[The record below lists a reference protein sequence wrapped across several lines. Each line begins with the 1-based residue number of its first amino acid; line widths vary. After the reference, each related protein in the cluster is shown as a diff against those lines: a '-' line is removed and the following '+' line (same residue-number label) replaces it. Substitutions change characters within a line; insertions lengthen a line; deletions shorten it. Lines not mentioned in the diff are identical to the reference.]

1 MGSRLC
7 GMDITVPDFIQEK
20 ISICL
25 NTFTFNDNTMS
36 FYLDFEE
43 PLRSHDEAINSLK
56 AESGLSVQKTK
67 NLGILEDER
76 KKEIKSIFSKLTS
89 WQKVQLARHP
99 QRPYTL
105 DFIHSWCPN
114 FLELH
119 GDRNFHDD
127 PAVITGI
134 GKIDSL
140 SVAIVGQQKG
150 RNTKEN
156 IFRNFGMMCPEGY
169 RKAFRIMKL
178 AEKFGVPVISIIDTP
193 GAYPG
198 IGAEER
204 GQGQAI
210 AKNIMDMASLEVPIV
225 ALVIGEGASG
235 GALGIG
241 ICDRFLMLENTWFS
255 VISPEG
261 CASILWHDASKAETA
276 ANALKL
282 TPEFLNKTGICDK
295 IIPEPLG
302 GAHRNWNEL
311 FDTAKVELLTTIKE
325 LDSNKSEN
333 FLKQRINK
341 YNSLIS
347 ME

>member
-1 MGSRLC
+1 
-7 GMDITVPDFIQEK
+7 
-20 ISICL
+20 
-25 NTFTFNDNTMS
+25 MS
-36 FYLDFEE
+36 FYLDFEK
-43 PLRSHDEAINSLK
+43 PLKSHDEAINALQ
-56 AESGLSVQKTK
+56 AESTLSVQQTES
-67 NLGILEDER
+67 LRILEDKRE
-76 KKEIKSIFSKLTS
+76 KDIKSIFSKLTS
-89 WQKVQLARHP
+89 WEKVQLARHP

-105 DFIHSWCPN
+105 DYIQSWCQD
-114 FLELH
+114 FIELH

-134 GKIDSL
+134 GKIDSR

-156 IFRNFGMMCPEGY
+156 LFRNFGMMRPEGY
-169 RKAFRIMKL
+169 RKAFRVMKL
-178 AEKFGVPVISIIDTP
+178 AEKFSIPIICIIDTP

-241 ICDRFLMLENTWFS
+241 ICDRFIMLENTWFS

-261 CASILWHDASKAETA
+261 CASILWHDVSQAETA

-282 TPEFLNKTGICDK
+282 TPKLLIETGICNK

-302 GAHRNWNEL
+302 GAHRNWDKT
-311 FDTAKVELLTTIKE
+311 FDTVKAELLNTFKE
-325 LDSNKSEN
+325 LDSNTSDEN
-333 FLKQRINK
+333 YLNQRIKK